1 MIRVRNIRPGEGAVL
16 VAMTRALAVSHG
28 EEAHFEAEP
37 AMMEAAFF
45 AENPVAYCL
54 IAEFDG
60 TPAGCALWHRSFSSF
75 RGREVMYLE
84 DVSVLPEFRRR
95 GIARALMRAVAK
107 EAVERGVP
115 SVAWMMMDWNDGARK
130 LYGEIGAEIEGG
142 MNFCRLHGDA
152 LKALAA
158 S

>member
-1 MIRVRNIRPGEGAVL
+1 MIRIRNIRPGEGAAL
-16 VAMTRALAVSHG
+16 LAMTRALAESHG

-37 AMMEAAFF
+37 ALMEAAFF
-45 AENPVAYCL
+45 AENPVAHCL

-84 DVSVLPEFRRR
+84 DVSVLPAFRRK
-95 GIARALMRAVAK
+95 GIARALMKAVAA
-107 EAVERGVP
+107 EAVARGYP
-115 SVAWMMMDWNDGARK
+115 SVAWLMMDWNGGARK
-130 LYGEIGAEIEGG
+130 LYEEIGAEIESGV
-142 MNFCRLHGDA
+142 NFCRLHGDA

-158 S
+158 P